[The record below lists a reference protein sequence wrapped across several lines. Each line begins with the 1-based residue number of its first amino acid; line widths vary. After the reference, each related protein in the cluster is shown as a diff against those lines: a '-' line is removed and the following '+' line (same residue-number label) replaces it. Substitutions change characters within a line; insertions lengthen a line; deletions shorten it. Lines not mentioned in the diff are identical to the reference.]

1 MKNLLLFCIAVF
13 LFACNTDK
21 KGHSGKTIDE
31 GLQVFDF
38 DVDNYTENN
47 FSDYFEISKVIPLE
61 TTDASLI
68 KEISNTHINEN
79 EMLIFDRDLKKL
91 LLFDLNGKFIRQI
104 GHEGRGPGEYVKI
117 IDFATTMDHDTISI
131 YDEIN
136 QGILRYNKNGEFLDK
151 VKIASYFGS
160 MEIWKN
166 QKFIMFT
173 RNTIHFPK
181 DEKISNFCAFNYR
194 GKLEYEDLFYS
205 HSELAQTKR
214 LRFNDIYQLEDGSIN
229 VQEFF
234 NDTIFRYDGD
244 RLTPRYYFDFKKY
257 SLPQSQK
264 NSFLE
269 QSHGNYEPFQKLV
282 AETNCV
288 HNLGSIWFENNDF
301 IVTTRQQGQQ
311 PMEYNVFIDKRTGKH
326 LIFSRFDQEYIYRV
340 APWLVGITQN
350 SHSNE
355 LVFFLFAHHIK
366 HLREKNN
373 PYLDEYK
380 QKYPKEW
387 AIVEEAISNV
397 KLEDN
402 PLLVFAKL
410 KDYENNE

>member
-1 MKNLLLFCIAVF
+1 MKNLLLFCIVLF
-13 LFACNTDK
+13 LFACNADK
-21 KGHSGKTIDE
+21 EGHSNKIQE
-31 GLQVFDF
+31 EHLQVFEF

-61 TTDASLI
+61 TTDESLI
-68 KEISNTHINEN
+68 KRISNTHINEN

-104 GHEGRGPGEYVKI
+104 GYEGRGPGEYVKI
-117 IDFATTMDHDTISI
+117 IDFATTMNHDTISI

-136 QGILRYNKNGEFLDK
+136 QGVLRYNRSGKFMDK
-151 VKIASYFGS
+151 VKIGSYFGS

-166 QKFIMFT
+166 KKIVMFT
-173 RNTIHFPK
+173 RRTIHFPK
-181 DEKISNFCAFNYR
+181 DEKISNFCVFNNR

-205 HSELAQTKR
+205 HSELTQTRR

-234 NDTIFRYDGD
+234 NDTIFRYNGD
-244 RLTPRYYFDFKKY
+244 KLIPRLYFDFKKY
-257 SLPQSQK
+257 SLPQAQK

-269 QSHGNYEPFQKLV
+269 QSHGDYETFQKLI
-282 AETNCV
+282 AETNCI
-288 HNLGSIWFENNDF
+288 HNQGAIWFENNDF

-311 PMEYNVFIDKRTGKH
+311 PTEYIVLIDKRINKH
-326 LIFSRFDQEYIYRV
+326 FIFRRSNQNFIWGLM
-340 APWLVGITQN
+340 PWLVGITQN
-350 SHSNE
+350 CRSNE
-355 LVFFLFAHHIK
+355 LVFTIPAYAVKYLKMNNSPRLEEFK
-366 HLREKNN
+366 QQYPRE
-373 PYLDEYK
+373 
-380 QKYPKEW
+380 W
-387 AIVEEAISNV
+387 VIVEEAISNV

-410 KDYENNE
+410 KDYEKSR